1 MSDPVGKRYQ
11 VFLSSTFIDLVEERQ
26 QVTQALLKTGRC
38 IPAGMELFGASTL
51 PPWDFITRVLDV
63 TGYFVLVIKSRY
75 GSTPP
80 GGQRSYTE
88 LEYEYAVDRGI
99 PVLAFVAAHDRL
111 VVASQIESIASAR
124 RALAAF
130 RKRVEKSHTVT
141 RWSTPQDLSVGVT
154 DSLWRE
160 FETSPRPGWIRGSS
174 GPGGS
179 SSADGA
185 GGAAGRPG
193 EAASERPV
201 PSAGTAAAGSADTPE
216 DALAE
221 RLADVTPLLR
231 VLATGVW
238 HDRAGAHT
246 GLWVEA
252 VQRLLQAR
260 SGFEGIFQQPLEEAR
275 DYPALLALRA
285 CGLAAIRTGRDGA
298 LHTLMQ
304 EPKYRDRNASGAR
317 VPAVHALHDMK
328 VLDPDL
334 VNRLPRWN
342 GQKWLYPLSHLVRE
356 DLREPLRDLLPDD
369 DDYRQ
374 AFDAYEYRAAL
385 LVHVSQ
391 DVPGAFRAG
400 PGEYVARGRWRDGR
414 PEAEREFA
422 ELLARSGYEWGDWP
436 WSGSSGARRGGR
448 GRWRRCG
455 RS

>member
-63 TGYFVLVIKSRY
+63 TGYFVLVIGSRY

-216 DALAE
+216 DAVARVKRYLPNPVHSIELHDLVVGLAASAADRAAAQPVHDPRFDAQALEDVLAE

-275 DYPALLALRA
+275 HYPALLALRA
-285 CGLAAIRTGRDGA
+285 CGLAAIRTGRDGPC
-298 LHTLMQ
+298 T
-304 EPKYRDRNASGAR
+304 
-317 VPAVHALHDMK
+317 
-328 VLDPDL
+328 
-334 VNRLPRWN
+334 
-342 GQKWLYPLSHLVRE
+342 
-356 DLREPLRDLLPDD
+356 
-369 DDYRQ
+369 
-374 AFDAYEYRAAL
+374 
-385 LVHVSQ
+385 
-391 DVPGAFRAG
+391 
-400 PGEYVARGRWRDGR
+400 
-414 PEAEREFA
+414 
-422 ELLARSGYEWGDWP
+422 RSCRSRSTGTGTP
-436 WSGSSGARRGGR
+436 PGR
-448 GRWRRCG
+448 GCRLSTPCTT
-455 RS
+455 